1 LVVQAI
7 LSLLCTRASLL
18 QSVIICDCKR
28 RRDVS
33 SSEIIWCYELYTVLV
48 IFSLGELLTRCIRQ
62 NFSLLVS
69 VFQMQYIY
77 RWKEIKSENYCLFIH
92 SNIWIILETFDF
104 LRYYSNFLIVIW
116 TYKWC
121 TMCNVMK
128 ECPECK
134 NRNACIFTVHTIT
147 VLSICTFMNCIVFII
162 QNNCYNYISET
173 HLR

>member
-1 LVVQAI
+1 MLT
-7 LSLLCTRASLL
+7 CFRPDN
-18 QSVIICDCKR
+18 ICELIYIMTH
-28 RRDVS
+28 
-33 SSEIIWCYELYTVLV
+33 SETETEEQIWLNFRTKDPVTLYTK
-48 IFSLGELLTRCIRQ
+48 C
-62 NFSLLVS
+62 ND
-69 VFQMQYIY
+69 IY

-116 TYKWC
+116 TYKWY
-121 TMCNVMK
+121 TIRNVIK

-147 VLSICTFMNCIVFII
+147 VLSIRTLMNCIVFII